1 MKPGGVVLLMAS
13 LGSCRDADPQQ
24 ADVAPVVVASASFNK
39 DVASILFVDRTR
51 QRTAFASCPL
61 LPIV

>member
-24 ADVAPVVVASASFNK
+24 ADVAPVVVASESFNK
-39 DVASILFVDRTR
+39 DVASILFVDRT
-51 QRTAFASCPL
+51 L
-61 LPIV
+61 